1 MSEGA
6 IRFVVIPFCVIC
18 AVIVSYDA
26 HRRGMNGL
34 LWGLLIFLFSII
46 ALPVYL
52 LMRTPLPRMPKGN
65 PDSSFDA
72 AENKANA
79 EPNAAPKKVRHPR

>member
-6 IRFVVIPFCVIC
+6 IRFVVILFCVIC
-18 AVIVSYDA
+18 AMIVSYDA

-52 LMRTPLPRMPKGN
+52 LMRTPLPRMSKGN
-65 PDSSFDA
+65 PESSFDA
-72 AENKANA
+72 AKSNPNA
-79 EPNAAPKKVRHPR
+79 GPNAAPRKVRRSL

>member
-1 MSEGA
+1 MYEGA
-6 IRFVVIPFCVIC
+6 IRFVVILFCVIC

-26 HRRGMNGL
+26 HRREMNGF

-52 LMRTPLPRMPKGN
+52 LMRTPLPRMPKAN
-65 PDSSFDA
+65 PGSSFDA
-72 AENKANA
+72 TESNASA
-79 EPNAAPKKVRHPR
+79 EPNAAPKQVRHPR

>member
-6 IRFVVIPFCVIC
+6 IRFVVILFCVIC
-18 AVIVSYDA
+18 AAIVSYDA

-52 LMRTPLPRMPKGN
+52 LMRTPLPRKPKGD
-65 PDSSFDA
+65 PESSSDA
-72 AENKANA
+72 AKNNA
-79 EPNAAPKKVRHPR
+79 NAAPKKIRLSH